1 MLHYMGKGISG
12 GIRSIGGRDDLSGWQ
27 SILDAIYTN
36 SFVLQ
41 SLWSKESKKKMVRSA
56 NRANRAKE
64 GTQALEMAIGYFKI
78 ICMPHAKHFSV
89 VQGSLNPI
97 HT

>member
-1 MLHYMGKGISG
+1 
-12 GIRSIGGRDDLSGWQ
+12 
-27 SILDAIYTN
+27 
-36 SFVLQ
+36 
-41 SLWSKESKKKMVRSA
+41 MVRSA